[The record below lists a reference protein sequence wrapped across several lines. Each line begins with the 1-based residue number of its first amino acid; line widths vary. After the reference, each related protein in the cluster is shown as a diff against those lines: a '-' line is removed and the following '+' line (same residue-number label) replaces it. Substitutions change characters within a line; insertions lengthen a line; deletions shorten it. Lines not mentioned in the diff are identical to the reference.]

1 MRANSSILTF
11 ATATQVGGTTF
22 SYLNLIAAHTG
33 GDWGQH
39 NQARF
44 YAIPYAEPVSGHTIT
59 DGYVLRIQLTGTNSD
74 GTGDGVFTVPA
85 INSGIPSN
93 PGGAPIIVQQPQN
106 LAVYVGQ
113 VATFRVF
120 VLSAVA
126 VFYQWKKAGVNIDG
140 ATASSYVI
148 PNAQF
153 TDASTYSVTVTNQYG
168 TSNSAGGVLTVINRP
183 PGVDAFFAGSGGFF
197 DDLFS
202 FTPAGQIYH
211 AITD

>member
-33 GDWGQH
+33 GDWSQH

-44 YAIPYAEPVSGHTIT
+44 YTTPYAEPISGHTVT
-59 DGYVLRIQLTGTNSD
+59 DCYLLRIQLSGTNAD
-74 GTGDGVFTVPA
+74 GSGDGIFTVPVIA
-85 INSGIPSN
+85 SGVDSN
-93 PGGAPIIVQQPQN
+93 PGGAPIIVQQPAN
-106 LAVYVGQ
+106 IAVYVGH

-120 VLSAVA
+120 ALSAVP
-126 VFYQWKKAGVNIDG
+126 VTYQWKKAGVNIDG

-148 PNAQF
+148 PSAKF
-153 TDASTYSVTVTNQYG
+153 TDANTYSVTLTNQFG
-168 TSNSAGGVLTVINRP
+168 TTNSAGGVLTVIAVP
-183 PGVDAFFAGSGGFF
+183 PGVDAFFEGSGGFF

-211 AITD
+211 AISD